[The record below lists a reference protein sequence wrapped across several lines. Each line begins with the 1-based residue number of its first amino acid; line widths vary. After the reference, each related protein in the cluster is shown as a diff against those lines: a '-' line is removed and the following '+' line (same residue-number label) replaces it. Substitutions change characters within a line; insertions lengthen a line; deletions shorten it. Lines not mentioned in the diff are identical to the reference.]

1 MMYIYVYVHIYL
13 FMQNLLEQ
21 ISITVNESIHKERI
35 ENIDIIDMIRYLC
48 ASIRVCKFILQ
59 LFVFMLVH
67 VAQVILVATIMINHV
82 SIADKDV

>member
-1 MMYIYVYVHIYL
+1 MYIMYL

-21 ISITVNESIHKERI
+21 ISITVNESIHKEHI
-35 ENIDIIDMIRYLC
+35 ENIDIIDMIRFFLC

>member
-1 MMYIYVYVHIYL
+1 
-13 FMQNLLEQ
+13 MQNLLEQ